1 MKKEIN
7 VFEYTAEITQAMQHG
22 GGLLTTKVGDQVN
35 TMTIGWGTMGV
46 EWKKPVFTAFI
57 RESRYTREM
66 LEKNGEF
73 TVNIPVNGSCC
84 AESLLYCGRK
94 SGRDEDKI
102 QKMGFH
108 LTESDEISVPGI
120 RELPMTLECRVLM
133 TQVQDPKALP
143 QELQDTYYPVKNGK
157 QDAHV
162 AFYGE
167 ILKAY
172 IIED

>member
-7 VFEYTAEITQAMQHG
+7 AFEYAAAIKEAMQHG
-22 GGLLTTKVGDQVN
+22 GILLTTKAEEKVN

-46 EWKKPVFTAFI
+46 EWRKPIFTVFI
-57 RESRYTREM
+57 RESRFTREM

-73 TVNIPVNGSCC
+73 TINVPVGGCDSQVL
-84 AESLLYCGRK
+84 AHCGK
-94 SGRDEDKI
+94 YSGRDEDKI
-102 QKMGFH
+102 QAAGLH
-108 LTESDEISVPGI
+108 LVDSDCVSVPGI
-120 RELPMTLECRVLM
+120 RELPLTLECKVLFS
-133 TQVQDPKALP
+133 QVQDPKALP
-143 QELQDTYYPVKNGK
+143 QDIQDRFYPVTDGK
-157 QDAHV
+157 QDCHV